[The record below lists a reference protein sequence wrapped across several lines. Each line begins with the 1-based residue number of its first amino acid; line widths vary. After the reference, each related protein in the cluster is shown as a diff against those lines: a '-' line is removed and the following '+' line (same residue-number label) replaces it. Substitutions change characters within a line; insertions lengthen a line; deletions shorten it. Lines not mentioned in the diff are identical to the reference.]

1 MKNNKVLALL
11 IVVLIL
17 ILSIFT
23 VREIKSS
30 FQDEANQAVHKILSE
45 VKKTNPDVNVGQ
57 LIKTANT
64 QDLLDLSEYG
74 IVGSAGILDF
84 NNSRNQANIIM
95 ILFVVGVTTLI
106 GLYLM
111 FTSISQKRQIQR
123 FITQMEKIN
132 QGIYDIR
139 LSTKEEDFAILEN
152 ELYKLTVKLREEAEN
167 AKASQKFLKKT
178 LEDISH
184 QIKTP
189 ITSMQLIIDNLKD
202 PEIDRSAKNE
212 LIDYLQT
219 EITAITNLV
228 LMLLNIA
235 ALESGTVEFKNEDIN
250 LEKLLNEVKTLLAP
264 ISKARKINIRIN
276 VSNTIYT
283 GDPKWEKE
291 LYINLIKNALEN
303 STGPEVNIIAKDSPT
318 FFEVAVINE
327 SEEIPAHAKDKI
339 FERFYKLSS
348 ADSSYGLGLNICK
361 MIAEANNAR
370 IFLHSKAGET
380 NFTVRYYKLE
390 Y

>member
-189 ITSMQLIIDNLKD
+189 ITSMQ
-202 PEIDRSAKNE
+202 
-212 LIDYLQT
+212 
-219 EITAITNLV
+219 
-228 LMLLNIA
+228 
-235 ALESGTVEFKNEDIN
+235 
-250 LEKLLNEVKTLLAP
+250 
-264 ISKARKINIRIN
+264 
-276 VSNTIYT
+276 
-283 GDPKWEKE
+283 
-291 LYINLIKNALEN
+291 
-303 STGPEVNIIAKDSPT
+303 
-318 FFEVAVINE
+318 
-327 SEEIPAHAKDKI
+327 
-339 FERFYKLSS
+339 
-348 ADSSYGLGLNICK
+348 
-361 MIAEANNAR
+361 
-370 IFLHSKAGET
+370 
-380 NFTVRYYKLE
+380 
-390 Y
+390 

>member
-1 MKNNKVLALL
+1 MRKNKVLAAL
-11 IVVLIL
+11 IVILVLI
-17 ILSIFT
+17 ISIFT
-23 VREIKSS
+23 VREIKLN
-30 FQDEANQAVHKILSE
+30 FQEEANQAVHKILSE
-45 VKKTNPDVNVGQ
+45 VKKTNPDVNIGQ
-57 LIKTANT
+57 LIKAANT
-64 QDLLDLSEYG
+64 QEKLDLSEYG

-95 ILFVVGVTTLI
+95 ILFVLGVTTLL
-106 GLYLM
+106 GLYLISS
-111 FTSISQKRQIQR
+111 SISQKKQIQR

-167 AKASQKFLKKT
+167 AKSSQRFLKKT

-219 EITAITNLV
+219 EIAAITNLV

-250 LEKLLNEVKTLLAP
+250 LEILLNEVKTLLAP
-264 ISKARKINIRIN
+264 ISKARNIDIKINVGN
-276 VSNTIYT
+276 LIYT

-291 LYINLIKNALEN
+291 LYINLVKNALEN
-303 STGPEVNIIAKDSPT
+303 STGSEVNLIAKDSPIY
-318 FFEVAVINE
+318 FEVSVINE
-327 SEEIPAHAKDKI
+327 SEEIPEHAKDKI
-339 FERFYKLSS
+339 FERFYKISS

-370 IFLHSKAGET
+370 IFLHSNAQET
-380 NFTVRYYKLE
+380 IFTVRYYKVE

>member
-1 MKNNKVLALL
+1 MRNNKVLALL

-17 ILSIFT
+17 VLSIFT
-23 VREIKSS
+23 VREIKFS
-30 FQDEANQAVHKILSE
+30 FQDEANQAMHKVLSE
-45 VKKTNPDVNVGQ
+45 VKKTNPDVNIGQ
-57 LIKTANT
+57 LIKAANT
-64 QDLLDLSEYG
+64 QEKIDLSEYG
-74 IVGSAGILDF
+74 IVGSDGILDF
-84 NNSRNQANIIM
+84 SNSREQAKIIM
-95 ILFVVGVTTLI
+95 ILFVVGVTTLL
-106 GLYLM
+106 GLYLI
-111 FTSISQKRQIQR
+111 FISISQKKQIQR

-167 AKASQKFLKKT
+167 AKTSQRFLKKT

-202 PEIDRSAKNE
+202 PEIGKSAKNE

-219 EITAITNLV
+219 EIAAITNLV

-235 ALESGTVEFKNEDIN
+235 ALESGTVEFKNEEIK
-250 LEKLLNEVKTLLAP
+250 LEKLLSEVKTLLAP
-264 ISKARKINIRIN
+264 ISKARNIDIDIN
-276 VSNTIYT
+276 VGNTTYT

-291 LYINLIKNALEN
+291 LYINLVKNALEN
-303 STGPEVNIIAKDSPT
+303 STGPKVQIIAKDSPT
-318 FFEVAVINE
+318 YLEVAVVNE
-327 SEEIPAHAKDKI
+327 SEEIPAYAKDKI
-339 FERFYKLSS
+339 FERCYKISS
-348 ADSSYGLGLNICK
+348 ADLSYGLGLNICK

-370 IFLHSKAGET
+370 IFLHSKARET
-380 NFTVRYYKLE
+380 NFTVRYYKVE